1 MGMISS
7 SSLCGGDGELGSGG
21 VVVYLAGVVQGIGGR
36 WEGNK
41 LNFPFL
47 LVKVT
52 CCSRLT
58 YERVCWEQM

>member
-41 LNFPFL
+41 LNFPFF
-47 LVKVT
+47 
-52 CCSRLT
+52 
-58 YERVCWEQM
+58 